1 MGRANFQAPSFGMS
15 YQGELNSSDEAAAG
29 AIPSELL
36 TKKELAQRVK
46 ISQRKIELDKDLP
59 KIKWGRTVRYDWAAV
74 LNYLHTQ

>member
-1 MGRANFQAPSFGMS
+1 MS
-15 YQGELNSSDEAAAG
+15 NKDEINSSDEVTTG
-29 AIPSELL
+29 KIPSELL

>member
-1 MGRANFQAPSFGMS
+1 MS
-15 YQGELNSSDEAAAG
+15 NKDEINSSDEVTTVK
-29 AIPSELL
+29 IPSELL

>member
-1 MGRANFQAPSFGMS
+1 MS
-15 YQGELNSSDEAAAG
+15 NKDEINSSDEVTTG
-29 AIPSELL
+29 KIPRELL

>member
-1 MGRANFQAPSFGMS
+1 MS
-15 YQGELNSSDEAAAG
+15 NKDEINSSDAVTTG
-29 AIPSELL
+29 KIPSELL

>member
-1 MGRANFQAPSFGMS
+1 MS
-15 YQGELNSSDEAAAG
+15 NKDEINSCDEVTTG
-29 AIPSELL
+29 KIPSELL

>member
-1 MGRANFQAPSFGMS
+1 MS
-15 YQGELNSSDEAAAG
+15 NKDEINSSDEVTTG
-29 AIPSELL
+29 KIPTELL